1 MTNRGVRG
9 CFNGG
14 LALSLFCGCL
24 LVGCAGSGAN
34 VHLKS
39 IPSEVEVVDLGDN
52 TLLGMTP
59 IDRSWG
65 GEEDEPKL
73 ITVRFQKIGYRDRI
87 ETFTD
92 KGDEIMVKVEMEKEE
107 K

>member
-1 MTNRGVRG
+1 MKIN
-9 CFNGG
+9 CSG
-14 LALSLFCGCL
+14 LALSILCVFLLIGCS
-24 LVGCAGSGAN
+24 GSISN

-39 IPSEVEVVDLGDN
+39 IPPEVEVVDLGDN

-87 ETFTD
+87 ETFSD
-92 KGDEIMVKVEMEKEE
+92 KGDEITVKVEMEKEE